1 MNYNFVPSN
10 IKSVNFYYVLI
21 PPSASADASAVKSEV
36 WENLKAKNIDFYH
49 SIRHVNVYIK

>member
-1 MNYNFVPSN
+1 MDRIAGNVQ
-10 IKSVNFYYVLI
+10 KLLLLI
-21 PPSASADASAVKSEV
+21 PPSASADASAVKSEA